1 MSCVLR
7 RIDGREM
14 LMRWRSG
21 IDGRCKPASGDNG
34 GVTGS
39 SFCSL
44 RAGSGAEQIDGGL
57 VDSLKELSSLTLMA
71 SSVVLGRRRS
81 TTRFLRFR
89 E

>member
-1 MSCVLR
+1 M
-7 RIDGREM
+7 GRWE
-14 LMRWRSG
+14 SFAAD
-21 IDGRCKPASGDNG
+21 IG

-39 SFCSL
+39 SDCSL
-44 RAGSGAEQIDGGL
+44 TIGRGAEAIDGGL
-57 VDSLKELSSLTLMA
+57 EDSVMMLSSLTLIA